1 MSIRS
6 ISEYGLDYLK
16 TAYHIDRVAC
26 DIIPTENAV
35 PSWEILVIVKKNGQN
50 WYESWLDTD
59 NHDLA
64 SLKQLLKSGIITQCL
79 STPTSRGQ
87 QIKDK
92 QLSLFH

>member
-1 MSIRS
+1 MDRTEASASIRE
-6 ISEYGLDYLK
+6 IHHRMPAILK
-16 TAYHIDRVAC
+16 PEA
-26 DIIPTENAV
+26 
-35 PSWEILVIVKKNGQN
+35 
-50 WYESWLDTD
+50 YESWLDPD

-64 SLKQLLKSGIITQCL
+64 ALKQLLKSGIITQCL